1 MRYPVM
7 LFQNAAQPD
16 VARRLEVSAA
26 HAFSNQVFRTFDT
39 GFHIDEG
46 EAVTKPPVQKNRY
59 SRDRHMTGADTLL
72 RVLAQMGIDRIFSSP
87 GSEWAPVW
95 EAFAK
100 AKAQSEGVPLYISS
114 RHEEVAVGMASGYA
128 KSTGKLPAVMPK
140 SAEEP

>member
-1 MRYPVM
+1 MI
-7 LFQNAAQPD
+7 
-16 VARRLEVSAA
+16 E
-26 HAFSNQVFRTFDT
+26 T
-39 GFHIDEG
+39 EG
-46 EAVTKPPVQKNRY
+46 
-59 SRDRHMTGADTLL
+59 MTGADTLL

-128 KSTGKLPAVMPK
+128 KSTGKLSRSHDPHHRRRSTRDHGAPRCVARTD
-140 SAEEP
+140 SHGRVYR